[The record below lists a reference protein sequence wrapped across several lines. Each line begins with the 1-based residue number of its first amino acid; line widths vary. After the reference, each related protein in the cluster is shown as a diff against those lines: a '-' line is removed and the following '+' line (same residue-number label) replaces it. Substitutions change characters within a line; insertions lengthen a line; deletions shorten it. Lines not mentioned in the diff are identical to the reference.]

1 MFLEI
6 HADNPDQRQI
16 ELIVKTLNEGG
27 IIIYPTDTVYALG
40 CSIDQK
46 QAIEKLC
53 ALKKIDPDKALLTF
67 ICSDI
72 SQVASYAR
80 PIDTTIYRV
89 MKRNLPG
96 PFTFILEANNE
107 VPRLIKGRKKTIG
120 IRIPDNKVVQS
131 IVEALGKPM
140 LSASLKSYDDIQE
153 YYTNAFD
160 IYEEY
165 QHQVDIVVDGGLG
178 HLDASTIVDCSEN
191 ELNIIRQGIKELI

>member
-6 HADNPDQRQI
+6 NEENPDQRQI

-53 ALKKIDPDKALLTF
+53 AIKKIDPDKALLTF

-120 IRIPDNKVVQS
+120 IRIPDNKVVQA

-140 LSASLKSYDDIQE
+140 LSASLKSFDDIQE

-160 IYEEY
+160 IYEEF

>member
-6 HADNPDQRQI
+6 NEENPDQRQI

-53 ALKKIDPDKALLTF
+53 AIKKIDPDKALLTF

-140 LSASLKSYDDIQE
+140 LSASLKSFDDIQE
-153 YYTNAFD
+153 YYTNAFE
-160 IYEEY
+160 IYEAF

-191 ELNIIRQGIKELI
+191 ELNIIRQGVKELI

>member
-6 HADNPDQRQI
+6 HPDNPDQRQI

-46 QAIEKLC
+46 EAIEKLC
-53 ALKKIDPDKALLTF
+53 AIKKIDPDKALLTF

-131 IVEALGKPM
+131 IVAALGKPM

-153 YYTNAFD
+153 YYTNAFE
-160 IYEEY
+160 IYEEF

-178 HLDASTIVDCSEN
+178 HLDASTIVDCSTN
-191 ELNIIRQGIKELI
+191 ELNIIRQGVKELI

>member
-6 HADNPDQRQI
+6 HPDNPDQRQI

-46 QAIEKLC
+46 EAIEKLC

-131 IVEALGKPM
+131 IVAALGKPM

-153 YYTNAFD
+153 YYTNAFE

-191 ELNIIRQGIKELI
+191 ELNIIRQGVKELI

>member
-153 YYTNAFD
+153 YYTKAFD

>member
-1 MFLEI
+1 
-6 HADNPDQRQI
+6 
-16 ELIVKTLNEGG
+16 
-27 IIIYPTDTVYALG
+27 
-40 CSIDQK
+40 
-46 QAIEKLC
+46 
-53 ALKKIDPDKALLTF
+53 
-67 ICSDI
+67 
-72 SQVASYAR
+72 
-80 PIDTTIYRV
+80 

-140 LSASLKSYDDIQE
+140 LSASLKSEDDIQE

-160 IYEEY
+160 IYEEF
-165 QHQVDIVVDGGLG
+165 QHKVDIVVDGGLG

-191 ELNIIRQGIKELI
+191 ELNIIRQGVKELI

>member
-6 HADNPDQRQI
+6 HPDNPDQRQI

-165 QHQVDIVVDGGLG
+165 QHQVDIVIDGGLG

-191 ELNIIRQGIKELI
+191 ELNIIRQGVKELI